1 MSLRE
6 KLNDKK
12 VGMGVAVALL
22 LVACTIFTYY
32 FLSHSGVHVNV
43 SSAYY
48 SDDDGQSYFTD
59 SIYKFAPF
67 DHDGKT
73 AVQAVLAESGGHDF
87 VGYLMRYIPE
97 AQKRL
102 QKKYDDAV
110 KNGLSAQEK
119 ASVLDFMSTVSG
131 QMEVKLPGSGHPW
144 LPASQVGTL
153 NVKSPSGDMP
163 DRYIT
168 QP

>member
-1 MSLRE
+1 MSVRE

-22 LVACTIFTYY
+22 VVACAIFTYY
-32 FLSHSGVHVNV
+32 FLSHSGVHVNA

-48 SDDDGQSYFTD
+48 SDDDGQSYFKD

-73 AVQAVLAESGGHDF
+73 AVQAVLGEASGHYF
-87 VGYLMRYIPE
+87 VAYLTRYLPD

-102 QKKYDDAV
+102 QQKYDGEI
-110 KNGLSAQEK
+110 KNGLTPQHD
-119 ASVLDFMSTVSG
+119 VLNLMGAMSG
-131 QMEVKLPGSGHPW
+131 QMEIKLPGSGHPW
-144 LPASQVGTL
+144 EPRTMIGTL
-153 NVKSPSGDMP
+153 DIKSPSGDVP
-163 DRYIT
+163 ERYIYA
-168 QP
+168 P